1 MYPLCDYFFWREEG
15 VGGGGG
21 EKRKLIIKCD
31 KNGKKAIGEC

>member
-15 VGGGGG
+15 VG